1 MAQVGTGNT
10 LESEVK
16 AVIKGGNP
24 YDPSLCWIWELIAH
38 TETQCQG
45 RQAIWWPDILVALVT
60 RAMLKDVPLDPQI
73 QQDNAGTGVKVLQR
87 GSARGFLPT
96 TALLNAD
103 QGNLLIEDE
112 VLALP
117 EVQEQCAQFQVI
129 TVVSRGNHR
138 CSSHGCSEYRRH
150 R

>member
-60 RAMLKDVPLDPQI
+60 RAMLKDIPLDHKI
-73 QQDNAGTGVKVLQR
+73 QQDAGTGV
-87 GSARGFLPT
+87 A
-96 TALLNAD
+96 AL
-103 QGNLLIEDE
+103 
-112 VLALP
+112 
-117 EVQEQCAQFQVI
+117 
-129 TVVSRGNHR
+129 
-138 CSSHGCSEYRRH
+138 
-150 R
+150 